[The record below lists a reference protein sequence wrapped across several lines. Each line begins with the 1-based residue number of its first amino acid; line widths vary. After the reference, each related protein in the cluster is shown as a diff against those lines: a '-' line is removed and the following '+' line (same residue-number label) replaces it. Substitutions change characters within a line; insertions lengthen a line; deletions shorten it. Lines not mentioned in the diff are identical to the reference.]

1 MEGLSLLTLKES
13 ACRVGPWLASGNSGF
28 EMFPVMLSG
37 KIIWCVKHTEFHCA
51 SLPRLFFFFN
61 HVIYGEHPLPFWE
74 FLMIVSDFDGRE
86 YLCDQPVLSGS
97 KGVAR

>member
-1 MEGLSLLTLKES
+1 MVRLFGVLSILNFIVP
-13 ACRVGPWLASGNSGF
+13 ACLDF
-28 EMFPVMLSG
+28 
-37 KIIWCVKHTEFHCA
+37 
-51 SLPRLFFFFN
+51 FFFFN

-86 YLCDQPVLSGS
+86 YLCDQPVLSGP